1 MLWAASPAM
10 RNGLE
15 VPSAMPA
22 LATITTIGEWIQSFK
37 ATPPRQRP
45 SSFNHDRVM
54 KAVTKGSGGK

>member
-1 MLWAASPAM
+1 
-10 RNGLE
+10 
-15 VPSAMPA
+15 MPA